1 MSVLKKE
8 KKFQKDIA
16 KVRSF
21 SALVGKKL
29 EKMQKSDEDKIENLT
44 VEELQ
49 DFNKILQIT
58 NFLLCKYEDKKE
70 VHSLLKEFVSMIDTD
85 SMGIVNDDIDELV
98 LSADS
103 AIKRIKELQSNV
115 SEHFTVDSA
124 VRSDMP
130 KSDEAENS
138 GNNLTKSST
147 GAYTT
152 EYQPKSTLES
162 EQVI

>member
-8 KKFQKDIA
+8 RKFQKDIA
-16 KVRSF
+16 KVRGF

-29 EKMQKSDEDKIENLT
+29 EKMQKSDEDKIESLT

-58 NFLLCKYEDKKE
+58 NFLLCKHEDKKE

-85 SMGIVNDDIDELV
+85 SLGIVNDEIDELV

-115 SEHFTVDSA
+115 SENFTVDSA
-124 VRSDMP
+124 LRSDGVQ
-130 KSDEAENS
+130 SDEAENS

-147 GAYTT
+147 RAYTH
-152 EYQPKSTLES
+152 EYQPKSTLGT

>member
-1 MSVLKKE
+1 MSVLKKDRRI
-8 KKFQKDIA
+8 QKDIA
-16 KVRSF
+16 KVRGF
-21 SALVGKKL
+21 SSLVGKKL
-29 EKMQKSDEDKIENLT
+29 EKLQKSDEEKIENLT

-85 SMGIVNDDIDELV
+85 SLGIVNDEIDELV

-103 AIKRIKELQSNV
+103 AIRRIKELQSNV
-115 SEHFTVDSA
+115 SENFTVDSA
-124 VRSDMP
+124 IRSDMP
-130 KSDEAENS
+130 KSEESENS
-138 GNNLTKSST
+138 ANNLTKSST
-147 GAYTT
+147 RAYTT